1 MTADF
6 ERYDDPEAG
15 LELARRTREFVE
27 EVVLPVERDLP
38 GGTAVSEGTVS
49 RLRSEA
55 REYGVYAPQ
64 MPEAYGGGGYSFREA
79 LPAFEQ
85 AGRSLLGP
93 VATRVDAPDEG
104 NMHLLELVGDDLQR
118 EHYLEPLVAGEK
130 RSGFSM
136 TEPAPGAGSDPKM
149 IETHARR
156 EGDEWVIDGHKWWT
170 TQGIEADFL
179 VVLAR
184 TDPDAHP
191 YEGSSLFL
199 VPKEAPGVNVVRNIP
214 HTGGGP
220 RDVSHAEIKYDG
232 VRVPEE
238 HLLGEEGEGFTHVQ
252 QRLGPARL
260 THCMRYS
267 GMARRAL
274 DIAKAYLDDR
284 EGFGEPLS
292 AKQGPRFEIAE
303 AATRLHAARTMVRNA
318 ANRIAAGEQARVEV
332 SMAKVFAANVA
343 QDAID
348 TALQFTGGNGIAR
361 DLPIADFYES
371 VRQFRIV
378 DGADEVHKHVVA
390 RDEFEDVDPD
400 EIGPMTRF
408 DG

>member
-149 IETHARR
+149 IETRARR

-274 DIAKAYLDDR
+274 DIAKAYLDER

-343 QDAID
+343 QDAIA

>member
-1 MTADF
+1 MTADL
-6 ERYDDPEAG
+6 ERYDDPEPARD
-15 LELARRTREFVE
+15 LARRARELMD
-27 EVVLPVERDLP
+27 EVVVPAERELP

-49 RLRSEA
+49 RLRSQA

-64 MPEAYGGGGYSFREA
+64 MPEEYGGGGYSFREA

-93 VATRVDAPDEG
+93 VAMRVDAPDEG
-104 NMHLLELVGDDLQR
+104 NMHLLELVGDDLQK

-136 TEPAPGAGSDPKM
+136 TEPAPGGGSDPKM
-149 IETHARR
+149 LKTRAERD
-156 EGDEWVIDGHKWWT
+156 GDEWVIDGHKWWT

-179 VVLAR
+179 IVLAR
-184 TDPDAHP
+184 TDVDAHP
-191 YEGSSLFL
+191 YEGASLFI
-199 VPKEAPGVNVVRNIP
+199 VPKDAPGVDVVRNIP

-220 RDVSHAEIKYDG
+220 RDVSHAEIKFDG

-238 HLLGEEGEGFTHVQ
+238 HLLGTEGEGFTHVQ

-267 GMARRAL
+267 GMARRSL
-274 DIAKAYLDDR
+274 DVAKAYLDDR
-284 EGFGEPLS
+284 EGFGSKLS
-292 AKQGPRFEIAE
+292 EKQAPRFRIAD
-303 AATRLHAARTMVRNA
+303 AATELHAARTMIRNA
-318 ANRIAAGEQARVEV
+318 ADRIADGEEARVEV
-332 SMAKVFAANVA
+332 SMAKTFTANVT
-343 QDAID
+343 QDAVD

-371 VRQFRIV
+371 VRQFRLV
-378 DGADEVHKHVVA
+378 DGADEVHRYVVA
-390 RDEFEDVDPD
+390 REEFEDVDPG
-400 EIGPMTRF
+400 ELEPMTRF